1 MKLRIISVLLMLAL
15 LIPII
20 TSCGDNGADTESTK
34 TTESVTNSDSESSGK
49 ETSPIGDSTD
59 TEPSVKVE
67 DTLNMDFDY
76 GGTDFN
82 VLVASVPTRT
92 PDDFKYSD
100 DLGTV
105 MDEAKFRRNQLML
118 DEYGVN
124 IVSYTDLHANNQGY
138 ETIMKDHLAQEN
150 SYQLCVLCGYDAA
163 ELALQGCLFDF
174 KDLPNVN
181 TSNTWWDQAA
191 ERDLSIAGSLFFTT
205 GAIST
210 VIDDYT
216 YCVIYN
222 KDLYKAT
229 AEDPQNIYQ
238 IVKDGKWTRDKLAEL
253 SKYMKENAD
262 GNDTMDSHDRYGLMI
277 WDNEMIASINAAGH
291 KIATVQEDG
300 LVKLTIMNDTVNEV
314 VSKFVTMG
322 NSDYCINFQHST
334 GGVQFYDIFTDNR
347 AVFFMSMFNEVSRFR
362 NMMTD
367 YGIVPNPK
375 LTEDAPYYAPISPW
389 HSAFLCVPMIIEND
403 DSISNVIELLGYHS
417 EKIITPAYYEKTLI
431 GKYVRDDESVGMLDL
446 IFKNRVYDVGHLYRI
461 GTLQEHV
468 TNLLR
473 NNQPGGLSGMYETY
487 SKVANTDIR
496 ELNLSITILKN
507 RQEESN

>member
-1 MKLRIISVLLMLAL
+1 MKKR
-15 LIPII
+15 II
-20 TSCGDNGADTESTK
+20 TSILLLAIFLPVITSCSADAN
-34 TTESVTNSDSESSGK
+34 VNSDSSVSTQDDALSSTQHPGT
-49 ETSPIGDSTD
+49 EDPTTD
-59 TEPSVKVE
+59 TEPTVRVE

-76 GGTDFN
+76 DGEDFS

-92 PDDFKYSD
+92 PDDFKFSE
-100 DLGTV
+100 DLGTQ
-105 MDEAKFRRNQLML
+105 MDEAKYRRNQLML
-118 DEYGVN
+118 DNYGVN
-124 IVSYTDLHANNQGY
+124 IVSKTDLHQNNQGY
-138 ETIMKDHLAQEN
+138 ETIQKDHQSEEN
-150 SYQLCVLCGYDAA
+150 TYQLCVLSGYDAA
-163 ELALQGCLFDF
+163 ELALIGYLYDF

-181 TSNTWWDQAA
+181 TANTWWDQAA

-229 AEDPQNIYQ
+229 AENAVDIYSL
-238 IVKDGKWTRDKLAEL
+238 VNEGKWTLDKLSEL
-253 SKYMKENAD
+253 SKYMKEDANGD
-262 GNDTMDSHDRYGLMI
+262 DIMDSRDRYGLMI
-277 WDNEMIASINAAGH
+277 WDNEMIASINAAGE

-322 NSDYCINFQHST
+322 NSDYCINFQHTS

-362 NMMTD
+362 DMMTD
-367 YGIVPNPK
+367 YGILPNPK
-375 LTEDAPYYAPISPW
+375 LTEEADYYAPISPW
-389 HSAFLCVPMIIEND
+389 HSAFLCVPAIIED
-403 DSISNVIELLGYHS
+403 EDAISNVIELLGYHS

-446 IFKNRVYDVGHLYRI
+446 IFNNRVYDVGHLYRI

-473 NNQPGGLSGMYETY
+473 NNQPGGLSSMHETY
-487 SKVANTDIR
+487 SKVSNTDIR

-507 RQEESN
+507 KQNKDN